1 MLFRIATSLSP
12 LPLPLLVDCGSLR
25 RRQERGRPRLARG
38 LYVLA
43 TLTQLLM
50 CCICFTTFVFLGFF
64 VFVLYMYLLCVQA
77 NRYLD
82 TMDFIYTFNH
92 FYCWLGFL
100 AFVSIINRLAS

>member
-64 VFVLYMYLLCVQA
+64 VFVLCIFFVFKQTAIWILWTL
-77 NRYLD
+77 
-82 TMDFIYTFNH
+82 YTHLTIFTVG
-92 FYCWLGFL
+92 LG
-100 AFVSIINRLAS
+100 SWHSCQ